1 MCEKVWENHFTN
13 ILKSIRK
20 SMLFRSVAGLCF
32 QKYIIFNIT
41 LGTLVDNFCRHRQQ
55 ITEIIPTAT
64 KCQKINRA
72 N

>member
-32 QKYIIFNIT
+32 QKYIIFYII
-41 LGTLVDNFCRHRQQ
+41 LATLVDNFCRQQ

-64 KCQKINRA
+64 KCQKINRT